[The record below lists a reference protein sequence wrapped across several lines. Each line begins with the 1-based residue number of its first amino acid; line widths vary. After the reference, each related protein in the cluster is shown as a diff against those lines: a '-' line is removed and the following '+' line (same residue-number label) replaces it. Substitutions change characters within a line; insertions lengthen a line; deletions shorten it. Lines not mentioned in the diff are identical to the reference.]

1 MTTPTALPPSS
12 SQQRRAIEEEAA
24 RLFHLTRGEG
34 CKGGP
39 AQAWEQASRWIELSP
54 AHGVAFARVE
64 ASWEMAEALRASH
77 EDLLADEAGT
87 AVDDEEG
94 GKEAAHAPRRFSRRA
109 FGALAA
115 GSGLAIAGSLVL
127 WRMGAAQR
135 YSTQVGEEQL
145 IHLADGSRVRL
156 NTDSMI
162 DVSLQKDRRTVHF
175 LKGEA
180 RFDVA
185 HDPAR
190 PFLVTARDGAVQ
202 ALGTVFN
209 LRLRKDFTELTVI
222 EGQVTILGDGPP
234 AAMVPAGTSAV
245 IREAAVSVIRLAPA
259 DLERRTAWQEG
270 KIQLD
275 GATLA
280 QAVDEFNRYRK
291 KPLVI
296 GDTDLS
302 GLRMG
307 GMFSANNS
315 ADFVDA
321 LKQSFGIRVME
332 GNDGAVILL
341 PGADPSGR
349 AQPSGNSAI

>member
-1 MTTPTALPPSS
+1 LTTPTALPVSP
-12 SQQRRAIEEEAA
+12 SQQRHAIEEEAA
-24 RLFHLTRGEG
+24 RLFHLVRDS
-34 CKGGP
+34 GGDGGS
-39 AQAWEQASRWIELSP
+39 AEAWEQASRWIELSP
-54 AHGVAFARVE
+54 AHGVAFAKVE
-64 ASWEMAEALRASH
+64 ASWDMTEALRASQ
-77 EDLLADEAGT
+77 EDLLADGPGVS
-87 AVDDEEG
+87 VDDADDETNT
-94 GKEAAHAPRRFSRRA
+94 PRRLSRRA

-115 GSGLAIAGSLVL
+115 GSGLAVAASLVL
-127 WRMGAAQR
+127 WRMGAAER
-135 YSTQVGEEQL
+135 YSTRVGEERL
-145 IHLADGSRVRL
+145 IHLADGSQVRL
-156 NTDSMI
+156 NTDTMI

-202 ALGTVFN
+202 ALSTVFN

-222 EGQVTILGDGPP
+222 DGQVAIMGDGAP
-234 AAMVPAGTSAV
+234 AATVPAGTSAM
-245 IREAAVSVIRLAPA
+245 IRATAVSMIKLAPL

-280 QAVDEFNRYRK
+280 QAVDEFNRYRT

-296 GDTDLS
+296 GDPDLY

-341 PGADPSGR
+341 PGAERSEGIP
-349 AQPSGNSAI
+349 PSGNPAI

>member
-1 MTTPTALPPSS
+1 MTTPTALPVSS
-12 SQQRRAIEEEAA
+12 SQQRHAIEEEAA
-24 RLFHLTRGEG
+24 RLFHLARGSG
-34 CKGGP
+34 CDGGS
-39 AQAWEQASRWIELSP
+39 AEAWEQVSRWIELSP
-54 AHGVAFARVE
+54 AHGVAFAKVE
-64 ASWEMAEALRASH
+64 ASWDMTEALRASQ
-77 EDLLADEAGT
+77 EDLLADGPGA
-87 AVDDEEG
+87 AVDDVDDET
-94 GKEAAHAPRRFSRRA
+94 KPAHRLSRRA

-115 GSGLAIAGSLVL
+115 GSGLAVAASVVL
-127 WRMGAAQR
+127 WRMGTAQR
-135 YSTQVGEEQL
+135 YSTKVGEERL
-145 IHLADGSRVRL
+145 IHLADGSQVRL
-156 NTDSMI
+156 NTDTMM
-162 DVSLQKDRRTVHF
+162 DVSMQADRRTVHF

-202 ALGTVFN
+202 ALNTVFN

-222 EGQVTILGDGPP
+222 EGQAAIMGDGAP
-234 AAMVPAGTSAV
+234 AATVPAGTSAM
-245 IREAAVSVIRLAPA
+245 IRATTVSMIKLARV

-280 QAVDEFNRYRK
+280 QAVDEFNRYRT

-296 GDTDLS
+296 GDPDLY

-307 GMFSANNS
+307 GMFAANNS

-341 PGADPSGR
+341 PGADRPEDVNK
-349 AQPSGNSAI
+349 PGNSAI